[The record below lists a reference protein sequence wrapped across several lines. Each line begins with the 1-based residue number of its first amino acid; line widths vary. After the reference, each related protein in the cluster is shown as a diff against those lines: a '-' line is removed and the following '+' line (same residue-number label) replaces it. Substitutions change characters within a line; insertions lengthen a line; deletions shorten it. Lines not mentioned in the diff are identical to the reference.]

1 MNCGDSTVLGHVLSF
16 LVNISNNHP
25 NLVQLIPSFAKLG
38 LVGDFQLMFVYIC
51 IPLVGCGGP
60 SGAESSTLSSYSSGI
75 KKSVSQMYAK
85 YSSSNNL

>member
-1 MNCGDSTVLGHVLSF
+1 MGCLHCTSIHTTFVF
-16 LVNISNNHP
+16 LVSTNSAYTAHSCV
-25 NLVQLIPSFAKLG
+25 LLD

-60 SGAESSTLSSYSSGI
+60 LGAESSSLSSYSSGI

-85 YSSSNNL
+85 YSSSNNS

>member
-1 MNCGDSTVLGHVLSF
+1 MVWKFVIPARTGDERIRAGRR
-16 LVNISNNHP
+16 
-25 NLVQLIPSFAKLG
+25 
-38 LVGDFQLMFVYIC
+38 LVGDFQLMFVYNC

-60 SGAESSTLSSYSSGI
+60 SGAESSTLSSYSSAI